1 MKYHGESA
9 WAKATRVRV
18 CHTDGSEESYFMK
31 VCPVCDVYKMLPRY
45 QSLTEFRFPL
55 VPTGGRP

>member
-31 VCPVCDVYKMLPRY
+31 VCPLGGVYKMLPRY
-45 QSLTEFRFPL
+45 ESLTEFRFPL
-55 VPTGGRP
+55 ATTGGTP